1 MDRYRFSTLV
11 CLITAC
17 LLNANLAQAQLSP
30 IAVPTR
36 TNYSPDAF
44 SSMLREAGQH
54 LAAVSAKTSPAVV
67 HIESSR
73 QGRNGELEET
83 GSGVLMSSARDSGL
97 FVVTNRHV
105 IAGAQLQNIE
115 ILLSDGHVIRPSQKL
130 EDQYSDI
137 AVLKVANI
145 DIQPAEWGDSDNL
158 EIGHFVLAMG
168 SPFGLSQSVTLG
180 IISAKGRRSLELPGR
195 RVINQDF
202 LQTDAAINPGNSGGP
217 LVDLNGRIIGIN
229 TAIASQGGGNEG
241 IGFSIPSN
249 LVRFIVNQLLEHGEV
264 HRAYLGVELD
274 ENFDNEAAR
283 RYNLDRK
290 YGARVTR
297 VIAQTPA
304 ERAGLQPDD
313 IVLNFD
319 GIEIQDENDLI
330 NRVSLTPINKRVRM
344 IVLRDGRQVN
354 LYVVLAE
361 RQEQQSARP
370 FPNPDDSKYRN
381 SGLSVLKLESD
392 LALQVGFLSDQQGL
406 LVQSAA
412 ADATPDQ
419 LNLYDVIVEVARKPV
434 RTVEDLEAVLDESE
448 SQSLLVKV
456 VRIVDGKPQP
466 RLVVWQR
473 SVRN

>member
-137 AVLKVANI
+137 AVLKVANVNI
-145 DIQPAEWGDSDNL
+145 PPAEWGDSDNL

-344 IVLRDGRQVN
+344 IVLRDGQKVN

-370 FPNPDDSKYRN
+370 FPNPEDSKYRN

-412 ADATPDQ
+412 PNATPDQ
-419 LNLYDVIVEVARKPV
+419 LNLYDVIVEVARQPV
-434 RTVEDLEAVLDESE
+434 RTVEDLEAVLTESE
-448 SQSLLVKV
+448 SQSLLVQV